1 MDKPIAAIELGSK
14 KLKLVVGYEIDGQI
28 YVLYTLTKPY
38 GNCIEG
44 GNFVDANKVATTIG
58 SIREFTDPSAKLRL
72 NISDVLLCLPP
83 YGLGIYQTRQVTTVV
98 TEDSKIS
105 NLDIKNIYALI
116 RNSAYPLNDK
126 ALVDVVPE
134 SFTLDQGR
142 IFARPPMGESS
153 STLTVSAK
161 VQTLPSVLVD
171 NYQSVLMSGGM
182 VSRRNVVSSL
192 AATELIN
199 SYPNMPHSYILVDI
213 GSSTTTV
220 SFVGN
225 GALYGSTYFNWGG
238 DNITEKIIE
247 RFNINEADAEKYKIM
262 YGIDYSEMNFK
273 APICTTEDGNGQEV
287 HHYNDELNEIIK
299 GELEI
304 FVEQLKEAI
313 DQVVA
318 SHDKSY
324 RSFPM
329 LLVGG
334 GSELNGLVQYIT
346 PKVLSETVQVV
357 RPKTLGARNATF
369 FNCLGAILTHSRY
382 PNLNDESHPRVGVL
396 TRNNPNQAK

>member
-14 KLKLVVGYEIDGQI
+14 KLKLVVGYEIDGQV

-38 GNCIEG
+38 GFCIEG
-44 GNFVDANKVATTIG
+44 GNFVDANKVAETIK
-58 SIREFTDPSAKLRL
+58 SIREFTDPSAKLKL
-72 NISDVLLCLPP
+72 NITDVLLCLPP
-83 YGLGIYQTRQVTTVV
+83 FGLGIFQTRQVTTVV

-134 SFTLDQGR
+134 SFTLDHGR

-161 VQTLPSVLVD
+161 VQTLPDVLVD
-171 NYQSVLMSGGM
+171 NYQTVLANGGM

-192 AATELIN
+192 AATELIA
-199 SYPNMPHSYILVDI
+199 SYPNMPTSFILVDI
-213 GSSTTTV
+213 GSNITTV

-225 GALYGSTYFNWGG
+225 GALYGSTFFEWGG
-238 DNITEKIIE
+238 DNITERIIE
-247 RFNINEADAEKYKIM
+247 KFNINEADAEKYKIM
-262 YGIDYSEMNFK
+262 YGIDYREMNFK

-287 HHYNDELNEIIK
+287 HHYNDELNAIIK
-299 GELEI
+299 GELDI
-304 FVEQLKEAI
+304 FVEQLNECI
-313 DQVVA
+313 NDIVA
-318 SHDKSY
+318 QHDKSY
-324 RSFPM
+324 RAFPM
-329 LLVGG
+329 MLVGG
-334 GSELNGLVQYIT
+334 GAELNGLVQYIT
-346 PKVLSETVQVV
+346 PKVMSETVEVI
-357 RPKTLGARNATF
+357 RPKTLGARNATCT
-369 FNCLGAILTHSRY
+369 NCLGAILTCSKY

-396 TRNNPNQAK
+396 SRNPANNK

>member
-14 KLKLVVGYEIDGQI
+14 KLKLVVGYEIDGQV

-38 GNCIEG
+38 GFCIEG
-44 GNFVDANKVATTIG
+44 GNFVDANKVAETIK
-58 SIREFTDPSAKLRL
+58 SIREFTDPSAKLKL
-72 NISDVLLCLPP
+72 NITDVLLCLPP
-83 YGLGIYQTRQVTTVV
+83 YSLGIYQTRQVTTVV

-134 SFTLDQGR
+134 SFTLDHGR

-171 NYQSVLMSGGM
+171 NYQTVLANGGM
-182 VSRRNVVSSL
+182 ISKRNVVSSL
-192 AATELIN
+192 AATELVC
-199 SYPNMPHSYILVDI
+199 SYPNMPSSFILVDI
-213 GSSTTTV
+213 GSNITTV

-225 GALYGSTYFNWGG
+225 GALYGSTFFEWGG
-238 DNITEKIIE
+238 DNITERIIE
-247 RFNINEADAEKYKIM
+247 KFNINEADAEKYKIM
-262 YGIDYSEMNFK
+262 YGIDYREMNFK
-273 APICTTEDGNGQEV
+273 APICTTDDGNGQDV
-287 HHYNDELNEIIK
+287 HHYNDELNTIIK
-299 GELEI
+299 GELDI
-304 FVEQLKEAI
+304 FVQQLNDAI
-313 DQVVA
+313 NDIVA
-318 SHDKSY
+318 QHDKSY

-329 LLVGG
+329 MLVGG
-334 GSELNGLVQYIT
+334 GAELNGLVQYIT
-346 PKVLSETVQVV
+346 PKVLSETVEVV

-369 FNCLGAILTHSRY
+369 TNCLGAILTYSKY

-396 TRNNPNQAK
+396 SRNPANNK

>member
-14 KLKLVVGYEIDGQI
+14 KLKLVVGYEIDGKV
-28 YVLYTLTKPY
+28 YVLYTLVKPY
-38 GNCIEG
+38 GHAIEAG
-44 GNFVDANKVATTIG
+44 EFVDANRVSQTIA
-58 SIREFTDPSAKLRL
+58 SVREFTDPSAKLKL
-72 NISDVLLCLPP
+72 NISDVLLCIPP

-116 RNSAYPLNDK
+116 RNSAYPLEDK

-134 SFTLDQGR
+134 SFTLDHGR

-161 VQTLPSVLVD
+161 VQTLPKQLVE
-171 NYQSVLMSGGM
+171 NYQNVLLNGGM
-182 VSRRNVVSSL
+182 VSRRHVIASL
-192 AATELIN
+192 AATELV
-199 SYPNMPHSYILVDI
+199 SSSEDTPSSFILVDI
-213 GSSTTTV
+213 GSNITTV

-225 GALYGSTYFNWGG
+225 NALYGSTYFEWGG

-262 YGIDYSEMNFK
+262 YGIDYREMNFK
-273 APICTTEDGNGQEV
+273 APICTTDDGNGQEV
-287 HHYNDELNEIIK
+287 HHFNDELNDIIK
-299 GELEI
+299 GELDI
-304 FVEQLKEAI
+304 FVKYLNDAVNEIVSQ
-313 DQVVA
+313 
-318 SHDKSY
+318 HDKSY
-324 RSFPM
+324 RNFPM
-329 LLVGG
+329 LLIGG

-357 RPKTLGARNATF
+357 RPQTLGARNATF
-369 FNCLGAILTHSRY
+369 FNCLGMILTYAKY

-396 TRNNPNQAK
+396 SRNQTNK

>member
-14 KLKLVVGYEIDGQI
+14 KLKLVVGYEIDGQV

-38 GNCIEG
+38 GFCIEG
-44 GNFVDANKVATTIG
+44 GNFVDASKVAETIK
-58 SIREFTDPSAKLRL
+58 SIREFTDPSAKLKL
-72 NISDVLLCLPP
+72 NITDVLLCLPP

-134 SFTLDQGR
+134 SFTLDHGR

-171 NYQSVLMSGGM
+171 NYQTVLANGGM
-182 VSRRNVVSSL
+182 VSRRNVISSL
-192 AATELIN
+192 AATELIS
-199 SYPNMPHSYILVDI
+199 SYPNMPTSFILVDI
-213 GSSTTTV
+213 GSNVTTV

-225 GALYGSTYFNWGG
+225 GALYGSTFFEWGG
-238 DNITEKIIE
+238 DNITERIIE
-247 RFNINEADAEKYKIM
+247 RFNINEADAEKYKMM
-262 YGIDYSEMNFK
+262 YGIDYREMNFK
-273 APICTTEDGNGQEV
+273 APICTTDDGTGHDV
-287 HHYNDELNEIIK
+287 HHYNDELNAIIK
-299 GELEI
+299 GELDI
-304 FVEQLKEAI
+304 FVEQLNEAI
-313 DQVVA
+313 NDIVA
-318 SHDKSY
+318 QHDKSY

-329 LLVGG
+329 MLVGG
-334 GSELNGLVQYIT
+334 GAELNGLVQYIT
-346 PKVLSETVQVV
+346 PKVMSETVEVI

-369 FNCLGAILTHSRY
+369 TNCLGAILTYSKY

-396 TRNNPNQAK
+396 SRNPANNK

>member
-14 KLKLVVGYEIDGQI
+14 KLKLVVGYEIDGQV

-38 GNCIEG
+38 GFCIEG
-44 GNFVDANKVATTIG
+44 GNFIDASKVAETIK
-58 SIREFTDPSAKLRL
+58 SIREFTDPSAKLKL

-134 SFTLDQGR
+134 SFTLDHGR

-171 NYQSVLMSGGM
+171 NYQTVLANGGM
-182 VSRRNVVSSL
+182 VSRRNVISSL
-192 AATELIN
+192 AATELIS
-199 SYPNMPHSYILVDI
+199 SYPNMPSSFILVDI
-213 GSSTTTV
+213 GSNITTV
-220 SFVGN
+220 SFIGN
-225 GALYGSTYFNWGG
+225 GALYGSTFFEWGG
-238 DNITEKIIE
+238 DNITERIIE
-247 RFNINEADAEKYKIM
+247 KFNINEADAEKYKIM
-262 YGIDYSEMNFK
+262 YGIDYREMNFK
-273 APICTTEDGNGQEV
+273 APICTTDDGTGHDV
-287 HHYNDELNEIIK
+287 HHYNDELNAIIK
-299 GELEI
+299 GELDI
-304 FVEQLKEAI
+304 FVQQLNDAI
-313 DQVVA
+313 NDIVA
-318 SHDKSY
+318 QHDKSY

-329 LLVGG
+329 ILVGG
-334 GSELNGLVQYIT
+334 GAELNGLVQYIT
-346 PKVLSETVQVV
+346 PKVMSETVEVI

-369 FNCLGAILTHSRY
+369 TNCLGAILTYSKY

-396 TRNNPNQAK
+396 SRNPANNK

>member
-14 KLKLVVGYEIDGQI
+14 KLKLVVGYEIDGQV

-38 GNCIEG
+38 GFCIEG
-44 GNFVDANKVATTIG
+44 GNFVDASKVAETIK
-58 SIREFTDPSAKLRL
+58 SIREFTDPSAKLKL
-72 NISDVLLCLPP
+72 NITDVLLCLPP

-134 SFTLDQGR
+134 SFTLDHGR

-171 NYQSVLMSGGM
+171 NYQTVLANGGM
-182 VSRRNVVSSL
+182 VSRRNVISSL
-192 AATELIN
+192 AATELIS
-199 SYPNMPHSYILVDI
+199 SYPNMPSSFILVDI
-213 GSSTTTV
+213 GSNITTV

-225 GALYGSTYFNWGG
+225 GALYGSTFFEWGG
-238 DNITEKIIE
+238 DNITERIIE
-247 RFNINEADAEKYKIM
+247 KFNINEADAEKYKMM
-262 YGIDYSEMNFK
+262 YGIDYREMNFK
-273 APICTTEDGNGQEV
+273 APICTTDDGTGQEV
-287 HHYNDELNEIIK
+287 HHYNDELNTLIK
-299 GELEI
+299 GELDI
-304 FVEQLKEAI
+304 FVQQLNDAI
-313 DQVVA
+313 NDIVA
-318 SHDKSY
+318 QHDKSY

-329 LLVGG
+329 MLVGG
-334 GSELNGLVQYIT
+334 GAELNGLVQYIT
-346 PKVLSETVQVV
+346 PKVMSETVEVI

-369 FNCLGAILTHSRY
+369 TNCLGAILTYSKY

-396 TRNNPNQAK
+396 SRNPANNK

>member
-1 MDKPIAAIELGSK
+1 MEKPIAAIELGSK
-14 KLKLVVGYEIDGQI
+14 KLKLVVGYEIDGQV

-38 GNCIEG
+38 GYCIEAG
-44 GNFVDANKVATTIG
+44 DFTDADKVSETIN

-72 NISDVLLCLPP
+72 NITDVLLCIPP

-105 NLDIKNIYALI
+105 NLDIKNIYSLI

-126 ALVDVVPE
+126 SLVDVVPE
-134 SFTLDQGR
+134 SFTLDHGR

-161 VQTLPSVLVD
+161 VQTLPKVLVD
-171 NYQSVLMSGGM
+171 NYQTVLANGGM
-182 VSRRNVVSSL
+182 ISRRNVISSL
-192 AATELIN
+192 AATELVS
-199 SYPNMPHSYILVDI
+199 SYEGMPKSFILVDI
-213 GSSTTTV
+213 GSNVTTV
-220 SFVGN
+220 SFIGN
-225 GALYGSTYFNWGG
+225 SALYGSTYFNWGG
-238 DNITEKIIE
+238 DNITERIIE

-262 YGIDYSEMNFK
+262 YGIDYREMNFK

-299 GELEI
+299 GELEV
-304 FVEQLKEAI
+304 FVNQLNEAI
-313 DQVVA
+313 NNIVA
-318 SHDKSY
+318 VHDKSY

-334 GSELNGLVQYIT
+334 GAELNGLVQYIT
-346 PKVLSETVQVV
+346 PKVLSETVEVI

-369 FNCLGAILTHSRY
+369 FNCLGAILTYSKY

-396 TRNNPNQAK
+396 SRNPTTK

>member
-1 MDKPIAAIELGSK
+1 MDKPITAIELGSK
-14 KLKLVVGYEIDGQI
+14 KLKLVVGYEIDGQV

-38 GNCIEG
+38 GFCIEG
-44 GNFVDANKVATTIG
+44 GNFVDANKVAETIK
-58 SIREFTDPSAKLRL
+58 SIREFTDPSAKLKL
-72 NISDVLLCLPP
+72 NITDVLLCLPP
-83 YGLGIYQTRQVTTVV
+83 YSLGIYQTRQVTTVV

-134 SFTLDQGR
+134 SFTLDHGR

-171 NYQSVLMSGGM
+171 NYQTVLANGGM
-182 VSRRNVVSSL
+182 ISKRNVVSSL
-192 AATELIN
+192 AATELVC
-199 SYPNMPHSYILVDI
+199 SYPNMPSSFILVDI
-213 GSSTTTV
+213 GSNITTV

-225 GALYGSTYFNWGG
+225 GALYGSTFFEWGG
-238 DNITEKIIE
+238 DNITERIIE
-247 RFNINEADAEKYKIM
+247 KFNINEADAEKYKIM
-262 YGIDYSEMNFK
+262 YGIDYREMNFK
-273 APICTTEDGNGQEV
+273 APICTTDDGNGQDV
-287 HHYNDELNEIIK
+287 HHYNDELNTIIK
-299 GELEI
+299 GELDI
-304 FVEQLKEAI
+304 FVQQLNDAI
-313 DQVVA
+313 NDIVA
-318 SHDKSY
+318 QHDKSY

-329 LLVGG
+329 MLVGG
-334 GSELNGLVQYIT
+334 GAELNGLVQYIT
-346 PKVLSETVQVV
+346 PKVLSETVEVV

-369 FNCLGAILTHSRY
+369 TNCLGAILTYSKY

-396 TRNNPNQAK
+396 SRNPANNK

>member
-14 KLKLVVGYEIDGQI
+14 KLKLVVGYEIDGQV

-38 GNCIEG
+38 GFCIEG
-44 GNFVDANKVATTIG
+44 GNFIDASKVAETIK
-58 SIREFTDPSAKLRL
+58 SIREFTDPSAKLKL

-134 SFTLDQGR
+134 SFTLDHGR

-171 NYQSVLMSGGM
+171 NYQTVLANGGM
-182 VSRRNVVSSL
+182 VSRRNVISSL
-192 AATELIN
+192 AATELIS
-199 SYPNMPHSYILVDI
+199 SYPNMPSSFILVDI
-213 GSSTTTV
+213 GSNITTV
-220 SFVGN
+220 SFIGN
-225 GALYGSTYFNWGG
+225 GALYGSTFFEWGG
-238 DNITEKIIE
+238 DNITERIIE
-247 RFNINEADAEKYKIM
+247 KFNINEADAEKYKIM
-262 YGIDYSEMNFK
+262 YGIDYREMNFK
-273 APICTTEDGNGQEV
+273 APICTTDDGTGHDV
-287 HHYNDELNEIIK
+287 HHYNDELNAIIK
-299 GELEI
+299 GELDI
-304 FVEQLKEAI
+304 FVQQLNDAI
-313 DQVVA
+313 NDIVA
-318 SHDKSY
+318 QHDKSY

-329 LLVGG
+329 ILVGG
-334 GSELNGLVQYIT
+334 GAELNGLVQYIT
-346 PKVLSETVQVV
+346 PKVMSETVEVI

-369 FNCLGAILTHSRY
+369 TNCLGAILTYSKY
-382 PNLNDESHPRVGVL
+382 PNLNDESHPRIGVL
-396 TRNNPNQAK
+396 SRNPANNK

>member
-14 KLKLVVGYEIDGQI
+14 KLKLVVGYEIDGQV

-38 GNCIEG
+38 GYCIEA
-44 GNFVDANKVATTIG
+44 GNFTDATKVSETIA

-72 NISDVLLCLPP
+72 NITDVLLCLPP

-134 SFTLDQGR
+134 SFTLDHGR

-161 VQTLPSVLVD
+161 VQTLPKVLVD
-171 NYQSVLMSGGM
+171 NYQTVLSDGGM
-182 VSRRNVVSSL
+182 VSRRNVISSL
-192 AATELIN
+192 AAAELIS
-199 SYPNMPHSYILVDI
+199 SYEGMPTSYILVDI
-213 GSSTTTV
+213 GSNVTTV
-220 SFVGN
+220 SFIGN
-225 GALYGSTYFNWGG
+225 GALYGSAFFNWGG
-238 DNITEKIIE
+238 DNITERIIE
-247 RFNINEADAEKYKIM
+247 RFNINEGDAEKYKMM
-262 YGIDYSEMNFK
+262 YGIDYRQMNFK
-273 APICTTEDGNGQEV
+273 APICTTEDGTGHEV

-299 GELEI
+299 NELDI
-304 FVEQLKEAI
+304 FVNELNAAI
-313 DQVVA
+313 NDVVA
-318 SHDKSY
+318 QHDKSY

-329 LLVGG
+329 LLIGG
-334 GSELNGLVQYIT
+334 GAELNGLVQYIT

-369 FNCLGAILTHSRY
+369 FNCLGMILTYAKY

-396 TRNNPNQAK
+396 SRNPSK